1 VDGGDDLKREKK
13 FYLVREDILP
23 EAIVKT
29 ARAKELMAQRGN
41 VPVAEI
47 LERVG
52 LPRSTFYKYRDGVF
66 SFLDTGLMKI
76 INLSLE
82 LKHEAGILSRVLNYV
97 ASQSGNILAINQNL
111 PLRGT
116 ANVTLS
122 VDIEEMKIGVEEL
135 LTGLAAIEG
144 VLRSELIGRS

>member
-1 VDGGDDLKREKK
+1 MRRERK

-23 EAIVKT
+23 EAILKT
-29 ARAKELMAQRGN
+29 ARAKELIAQRGTI
-41 VPVAEI
+41 PVAEA
-47 LERVG
+47 LEQVG

-66 SFLDTGLMKI
+66 SFLDAETMKI
-76 INLSLE
+76 VNLSLE
-82 LKHEAGILSRVLNYV
+82 LRHQAGNLSRVLNYV

-122 VDIEEMKIGVEEL
+122 VDIEDLQVGVEDL
-135 LTGLAAIEG
+135 LEGLERMDG

>member
-1 VDGGDDLKREKK
+1 M
-13 FYLVREDILP
+13 LP
-23 EAIVKT
+23 EAILKT

-41 VPVAEI
+41 MPVTEA
-47 LERVG
+47 LEQVG

-66 SFLDTGLMKI
+66 SFLDAGAMRI

-82 LKHEAGILSRVLNYV
+82 LRHEAGILSKVLNYV

-111 PLRGT
+111 PLRGM

-122 VDIEEMKIGVEEL
+122 VDIEELRVGVEEL
-135 LTGLAAIEG
+135 LAGLEGIDG
-144 VLRSELIGRS
+144 VLHSELIGRS